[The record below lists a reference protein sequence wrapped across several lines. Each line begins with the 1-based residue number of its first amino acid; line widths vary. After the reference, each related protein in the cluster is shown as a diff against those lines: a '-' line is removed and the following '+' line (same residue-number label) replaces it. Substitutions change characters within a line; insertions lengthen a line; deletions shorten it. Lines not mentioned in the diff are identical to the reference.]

1 MEKMSGVPA
10 FSVFVKDWNSDVPA
24 EPWSIARPDALS
36 VTYPAVVLP
45 RPAYSGGESMKNR
58 ISLPVQ
64 MAIGMALGVA
74 AGLAAPSMGFDTAW
88 FKPIGQLFIN
98 LIRMV
103 VVPLVLTTIV
113 AGAASVGDLSKLGR
127 LASKTLIYYFCT
139 TAVAVFIGLVF
150 ANILNPGEGLNLST
164 EGLKAQAVQ
173 APRIVDVFLDI
184 VPLNPIDSM
193 SKGNMLQVIFFA
205 MIFGFGLSA
214 VGEKGKTVLSFFE
227 GCAEVMIKVTNMV
240 MVYAP
245 FGVFGLIAFT
255 VASHGAAVLLPLIKV
270 IGVMYVA
277 CVCHVF
283 VCYLPLVKACGLSI
297 PLFFKMLAAPMIIS
311 FTTCSSAAALS
322 TNLIQVQKL
331 GASKPVASFSIP
343 LGNTINMDGTAVYM
357 GVVAIF
363 VAELYGIPMPFD
375 KQFEVI
381 LVGVLASI
389 GTVGVPGAGLLMSSI
404 VFTQVGI
411 PLEGIAIIAGID
423 RVMDMAR
430 TSVNVLGDATGAI
443 VVSRWEGEFS
453 PEAGARFAREEGD

>member
-24 EPWSIARPDALS
+24 AAWSIARPDALS
-36 VTYPAVVLP
+36 ATYPAVVSP
-45 RPAYSGGESMKNR
+45 RPAYSGGESMKTR

-173 APRIVDVFLDI
+173 APRMVDVFLDI

-214 VGEKGKTVLSFFE
+214 VGETGKTVLSFFE